1 MCFDPAAAVSFIMMG
16 LRIYIFMKYFLDD
29 SLSVSISSKI
39 VWIGKLDYF
48 HEGIYFAN
56 NDCHGNRKKAISQLS

>member
-1 MCFDPAAAVSFIMMG
+1 MYFDPAAAVFFIMMG
-16 LRIYIFMKYFLDD
+16 LRIYIFMKYFLED
-29 SLSVSISSKI
+29 SLPVSISSEI

-48 HEGIYFAN
+48 HEGICFAK